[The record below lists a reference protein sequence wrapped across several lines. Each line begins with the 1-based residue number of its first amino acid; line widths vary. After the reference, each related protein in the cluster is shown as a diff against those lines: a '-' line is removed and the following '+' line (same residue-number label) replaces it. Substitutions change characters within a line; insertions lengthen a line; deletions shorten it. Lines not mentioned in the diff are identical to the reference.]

1 MLELIQKLEDSK
13 YFGTVSGHRESVNE
27 GIDDCIALVREAFE
41 GKTLVPDGF
50 LMIADCPSSECSGG
64 VIARQVG
71 DSEWEPEQCQWCH
84 ERSTMLAA
92 STGEDRHE
100 AV

>member
-1 MLELIQKLEDSK
+1 MDKLIDAVHEKSMWTD
-13 YFGTVSGHRESVNE
+13 E
-27 GIDDCIALVREAFE
+27 GDEVLYKADVITLVREAFE

-50 LMIADCPSSECSGG
+50 LMIADCPNSECSGG

-92 STGEDRHE
+92 SAGEE
-100 AV
+100 S